1 MILVIWPTQMP
12 RRFFRL
18 VSKADRL
25 LIAAQILILYTAGA
39 FLMPL
44 FEGPE
49 SVFASLLDYSWW
61 FIVTATTVGYG
72 DISPT
77 TAGGKTVAMIIML
90 LGIGV
95 IAVAGV
101 KLADSIFD
109 IGRNRMKGL
118 NQLNEENHLVIFG
131 YTQGLTEELVR
142 EIRNDQTAKKMSIVL
157 CSSRTEENPLPKTVH
172 FVKAELS
179 SDDVLQR
186 ACVNRASGIIVH
198 GHDDNESLVIALAV
212 RSANSKAHI
221 VVQLDKEE
229 SELHIKRI
237 DPYIE
242 CVTPLSIPLIV
253 QAVQDRGATLVIKA
267 LLSNI
272 TDDTIFRLDIPFNN
286 QNWDFKTLQRFFKDQ
301 LESTLIAVTTSSS
314 PQAPIK
320 VNPASNFLVASG
332 TSVFYIGPRRLT
344 PKAIKWEN
352 IQAKANID

>member
-1 MILVIWPTQMP
+1 MGPEIKGNPLHISVY
-12 RRFFRL
+12 
-18 VSKADRL
+18 L
-25 LIAAQILILYTAGA
+25 LIASYFIGEFIIPKYPLIY
-39 FLMPL
+39 L
-44 FEGPE
+44 FNLSGL
-49 SVFASLLDYSWW
+49 VL
-61 FIVTATTVGYG
+61 II
-72 DISPT
+72 IST
-77 TAGGKTVAMIIML
+77 IIFFS
-90 LGIGV
+90 
-95 IAVAGV
+95 
-101 KLADSIFD
+101 SINSFSA
-109 IGRNRMKGL
+109 
-118 NQLNEENHLVIFG
+118 HH
-131 YTQGLTEELVR
+131 
-142 EIRNDQTAKKMSIVL
+142 
-157 CSSRTEENPLPKTVH
+157 ENPLPKTVH

-179 SDDVLQR
+179 SHDVLQR

-320 VNPASNFLVASG
+320 VNPPSNFLVASG